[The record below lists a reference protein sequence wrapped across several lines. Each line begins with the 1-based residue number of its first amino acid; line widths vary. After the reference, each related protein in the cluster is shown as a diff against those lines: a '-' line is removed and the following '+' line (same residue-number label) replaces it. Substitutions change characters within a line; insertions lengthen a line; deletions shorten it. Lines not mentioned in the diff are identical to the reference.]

1 MKKYL
6 LISVLAAVA
15 SHAYA
20 DNNNVGCGWG
30 SMVFN
35 GKSDKPSQIMAA
47 TTNGTF
53 GNQTFGISSGTAGC
67 AQNATVRSYAAVS
80 TYMTANIDKVAHDMA
95 VGKGESL
102 DTLASLMG
110 MNNQDKVVFSK
121 MVKKNFAVI
130 FPNTKTTSEQALQSI
145 SALMAKD
152 DHLAQYTV

>member
-30 SMVFN
+30 SMVFD
-35 GKSDKPSQIMAA
+35 GKSDKPSQILAA

-67 AQNATVRSYAAVS
+67 AQNATVKSYAAVS
-80 TYMTANIDKVAHDMA
+80 TFMTANIDKVAHDMA

-102 DTLASLMG
+102 NTLASLMG
-110 MNNQDKVVFSK
+110 MSDTDEAVFAN
-121 MVKKNFAVI
+121 MVKKNFSVI
-130 FPNTKTTSEQALQSI
+130 FPDTKTTSEQALQSL
-145 SALMAKD
+145 SGLMSKD
-152 DHLAQYTV
+152 ARLARYTV

>member
-1 MKKYL
+1 MKKYVMVA
-6 LISVLAAVA
+6 ILAGLA

-20 DNNNVGCGWG
+20 DSNNVGCGWG
-30 SMVFN
+30 SMVFD

-67 AQNATVRSYAAVS
+67 AENATVKSYAAVS
-80 TYMTANIDKVAHDMA
+80 TFMTANIDKVAHDMA

-102 DTLASLMG
+102 NTLASLMG
-110 MNNQDKVVFSK
+110 MSDQDKVAFSS

-130 FPNTKTTSEQALQSI
+130 FPSTSTTSEQALQ
-145 SALMAKD
+145 ALSGLMSKD
-152 DHLAQYTV
+152 ARLAQYTV